1 MLNAERNLHP
11 YPPRT
16 DVLCRNSGEFPL
28 PVLVW
33 NETHSGE
40 WESLTIFNPR
50 EALHAMNNGL
60 GTKTDEG
67 WHFVVG
73 RLAVAVRDPRPNN
86 LEQARH
92 ALAVYAAR
100 LGVLAG

>member
-1 MLNAERNLHP
+1 MLNVESNFHP
-11 YPPRT
+11 SAARAGWSRST
-16 DVLCRNSGEFPL
+16 GEFPL

-33 NETHSGE
+33 VETHTGE
-40 WESLTIFNPR
+40 WEQLALPSPR
-50 EALHAMNNGL
+50 EALEAMDKVL
-60 GTKTDEG
+60 GPSDDAD

-73 RLAVAVRDPRPNN
+73 RLAAAIRDPAPDA
-86 LEQARH
+86 LERARH

>member
-1 MLNAERNLHP
+1 MLNVESNF
-11 YPPRT
+11 YPSAARAGLSRST
-16 DVLCRNSGEFPL
+16 GEFPL

-33 NETHSGE
+33 VETPTGE
-40 WESLTIFNPR
+40 WDHLTISSPR
-50 EALHAMNNGL
+50 EALEAMDTVL
-60 GTKTDEG
+60 GPGTDAD

-73 RLAVAVRDPRPNN
+73 RLAAAVRDPAPDL
-86 LEQARH
+86 LERARH

>member
-1 MLNAERNLHP
+1 MLNVESSY
-11 YPPRT
+11 YPSAAQSGLSRGT
-16 DVLCRNSGEFPL
+16 GEFPL

-33 NETHSGE
+33 VETHTGE
-40 WESLTIFNPR
+40 WDHLTILTPR
-50 EALHAMNNGL
+50 EALKAMDNVL
-60 GTKTDEG
+60 GPSADAD

-73 RLAVAVRDPRPNN
+73 RLADAVRNSEPDT
-86 LEQARH
+86 LERARH